1 MEQYPSV
8 ESLSL
13 FLKVV
18 EAGSFT
24 KVSRQNRI
32 PKATLSRKI
41 TSLEEYYGTQ
51 LLIRNTRH
59 LQLTEI
65 GREIH
70 NKAHSILA
78 IINETEASVLK
89 TKEKPNG
96 LLRITA
102 GVEYGLSVVSPLV
115 NSFLKKY
122 PEVNIELD
130 LTGRKVDL
138 IYENFDLAIRIG
150 PLEDSTFSMR
160 KINSFRYGLFVGK
173 KFLNENKLITIN
185 NLATLPTLAFTRANG
200 RNNWILINKLEEKK
214 VEIIPRLSSNNYWTL
229 LNAAKENI
237 GIVYLPVFLAKEEIK
252 KGNIVPI
259 LSEWCSEEIPVNFIY
274 PSQKYLSSKV
284 RHFIDFVISQT

>member
-1 MEQYPSV
+1 MEQYPSI

-18 EAGSFT
+18 EAGSFA

-41 TSLEEYYGTQ
+41 TYLEEFYGSQ

-59 LQLTEI
+59 MQLTEI

-70 NKAHSILA
+70 NKAHTILA
-78 IINETEASVLK
+78 LINETQDSVTK
-89 TKEKPNG
+89 TQEKPNG

-102 GVEYGLSVVSPLV
+102 GVEYGMSVVTPIV

-122 PEVNIELD
+122 PDVNIELD

-138 IYENFDLAIRIG
+138 IYENFDLAIRVG
-150 PLEDSTFSMR
+150 PLDDSTFSMR
-160 KINSFRYGLFVGK
+160 KISSFRYGLFVGK
-173 KFLNENKLITIN
+173 KFFNENKPITIN
-185 NLATLPTLAFTRANG
+185 KLSTLPTLGFTRIN
-200 RNNWILINKLEEKK
+200 RQKSWTIINKLEEKK
-214 VEIIPRLSSNNYWTL
+214 IEIAPRLFSNNYWTL
-229 LNAAKENI
+229 LSAAKDNI
-237 GIVYLPVFLAKEEIK
+237 GIVYLPVFLAKKEIEN
-252 KGNIVPI
+252 GNIIPI
-259 LSEWCSEEIPVNFIY
+259 LSDWHSEEIPVSIIY

-284 RHFIDFVISQT
+284 RHFIDFVISQI